1 MENGIAITAKN
12 ISKTFHI
19 SEDSHNT
26 VKHRLFNLFN
36 PPRRKDVLAL
46 KSTSLEIKKG
56 ECIGLIGRNGCGK
69 TTLTKVLA
77 GVYPTDTGQIKI
89 NGSTMLMNLGIGMS
103 HELTARENIYVSGS
117 VLGLKIKEVDK
128 LFDAIVDFAEIKDF
142 IDTKVKFFSSGM
154 MARLAFSIAVNA
166 GADIMFLDEIFS
178 VGDMKFQE
186 KAVKVFEGSWIRGK
200 TVVLVSHGMEVI
212 RKYCNRSAFMKHGQI
227 EFFGDTDKAIEL
239 YNKAREE
246 LRKDSLWTTS
256 YITICNKLVNVYLGI
271 RQYQKAESIILEV
284 KEIREKI
291 FGKEHPE
298 YAKSCSILA
307 FVYWSMG
314 QYDKA
319 EPLYLEAKQIRE
331 KVQGKEHPDYA
342 TACDN
347 LAILYWSK
355 GEYDKAEPL
364 YLESKQIRE
373 KVLGK
378 EHPDY
383 AKTCKN
389 LGG

>member
-36 PPRRKDVLAL
+36 PPRRKDVPAL
-46 KSTSLEIKKG
+46 KLTSFEIQKG

-77 GVYPTDTGQIKI
+77 GVYPSDTGYLKI
-89 NGSTMLMNLGIGMS
+89 NGSTMLMNLGVGMS

-128 LFDAIVDFAEIKDF
+128 IFDPIVDFAEIRNF

-186 KAVKVFEGSWIRGK
+186 KAIKVFESSWIKGK
-200 TVVLVSHGMEVI
+200 TVILVSHSMGVI
-212 RKYCNRSAFMKHGQI
+212 QQYCARSAFMKDGQI
-227 EFFGDTDKAIEL
+227 EFFGETAKAIEL
-239 YNKAREE
+239 Y
-246 LRKDSLWTTS
+246 
-256 YITICNKLVNVYLGI
+256 
-271 RQYQKAESIILEV
+271 
-284 KEIREKI
+284 
-291 FGKEHPE
+291 
-298 YAKSCSILA
+298 
-307 FVYWSMG
+307 
-314 QYDKA
+314 
-319 EPLYLEAKQIRE
+319 
-331 KVQGKEHPDYA
+331 
-342 TACDN
+342 TADN
-347 LAILYWSK
+347 
-355 GEYDKAEPL
+355 
-364 YLESKQIRE
+364 Q
-373 KVLGK
+373 
-378 EHPDY
+378 
-383 AKTCKN
+383 
-389 LGG
+389 

>member
-1 MENGIAITAKN
+1 MENGIAITASN

-46 KSTSLEIKKG
+46 KSTSLEINKG

-89 NGSTMLMNLGIGMS
+89 NGSTMLMNLGVGMS

-178 VGDMKFQE
+178 VGDMKFRE
-186 KAVKVFEGSWIRGK
+186 KAVKVFESSWIQGK

-212 RKYCNRSAFMKHGQI
+212 KAYCNRAAFMKNGQI
-227 EFFGDTDKAIEL
+227 EFFGDTEKAIEL
-239 YNKAREE
+239 Y
-246 LRKDSLWTTS
+246 
-256 YITICNKLVNVYLGI
+256 
-271 RQYQKAESIILEV
+271 
-284 KEIREKI
+284 
-291 FGKEHPE
+291 
-298 YAKSCSILA
+298 
-307 FVYWSMG
+307 
-314 QYDKA
+314 
-319 EPLYLEAKQIRE
+319 
-331 KVQGKEHPDYA
+331 
-342 TACDN
+342 TADN
-347 LAILYWSK
+347 
-355 GEYDKAEPL
+355 
-364 YLESKQIRE
+364 Q
-373 KVLGK
+373 
-378 EHPDY
+378 
-383 AKTCKN
+383 
-389 LGG
+389 

>member
-1 MENGIAITAKN
+1 MENGIAITARN

-46 KSTSLEIKKG
+46 KSTSLEINKG

-89 NGSTMLMNLGIGMS
+89 NGSTMLMNLGVGMS

-186 KAVKVFEGSWIRGK
+186 KAIKIFESSWIQGK

-212 RKYCNRSAFMKHGQI
+212 RKYCNRSAFMKFGQI
-227 EFFGDTDKAIEL
+227 EFFGDTEKAIEL
-239 YNKAREE
+239 YK
-246 LRKDSLWTTS
+246 T
-256 YITICNKLVNVYLGI
+256 
-271 RQYQKAESIILEV
+271 
-284 KEIREKI
+284 
-291 FGKEHPE
+291 
-298 YAKSCSILA
+298 
-307 FVYWSMG
+307 
-314 QYDKA
+314 
-319 EPLYLEAKQIRE
+319 
-331 KVQGKEHPDYA
+331 
-342 TACDN
+342 DN
-347 LAILYWSK
+347 
-355 GEYDKAEPL
+355 
-364 YLESKQIRE
+364 Q
-373 KVLGK
+373 
-378 EHPDY
+378 
-383 AKTCKN
+383 
-389 LGG
+389 

>member
-186 KAVKVFEGSWIRGK
+186 KAIKIFESSWIQGK

-212 RKYCNRSAFMKHGQI
+212 RKYCNRSAFMKFGQI
-227 EFFGDTDKAIEL
+227 EFFGDTEKAIEL
-239 YNKAREE
+239 YK
-246 LRKDSLWTTS
+246 T
-256 YITICNKLVNVYLGI
+256 
-271 RQYQKAESIILEV
+271 
-284 KEIREKI
+284 
-291 FGKEHPE
+291 
-298 YAKSCSILA
+298 
-307 FVYWSMG
+307 
-314 QYDKA
+314 
-319 EPLYLEAKQIRE
+319 
-331 KVQGKEHPDYA
+331 
-342 TACDN
+342 DN
-347 LAILYWSK
+347 
-355 GEYDKAEPL
+355 
-364 YLESKQIRE
+364 Q
-373 KVLGK
+373 
-378 EHPDY
+378 
-383 AKTCKN
+383 
-389 LGG
+389 